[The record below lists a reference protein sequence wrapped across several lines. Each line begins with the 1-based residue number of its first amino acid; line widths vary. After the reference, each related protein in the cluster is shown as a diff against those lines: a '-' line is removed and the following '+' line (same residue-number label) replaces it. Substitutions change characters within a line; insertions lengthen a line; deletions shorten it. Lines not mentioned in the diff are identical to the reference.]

1 MAIVASYI
9 SPAMTGPENDGLNRR
24 DAEFLFAQAHPPRS
38 EKRGPLTLQLTKS
51 G

>member
-24 DAEFLFAQAHPPRS
+24 DAEFLFAQAHPPEARS
-38 EKRGPLTLQLTKS
+38 AVPSRFS
-51 G
+51 